1 MASPYAS
8 AAKIASAEANLGG
21 PIALDSSLLLKQ
33 LVVALGNV
41 TGGGGGGSGTVTS
54 IAQSFTGGLISV
66 AGSPITTSGTLALTV
81 AGTSGGIPYFSSTS
95 TWASSAALAANALVV
110 GGGAGAA
117 PSTVTTG
124 TGVVTALGVNV
135 GTAGAFV
142 VNGGALGTPSSGT
155 LTNCTGIPAA
165 GITGTLPAA
174 NGGTGVAN
182 GASCSLTLP
191 DAATTI
197 TTGGTIALGGFTLTV
212 PATGTAALRGT
223 TNSFTA
229 VNTFAPTT
237 PGSAVVIT
245 SGTVTTSLP
254 FLTATQTWNAA
265 QVFTAASIT
274 VTATS
279 FSTGSK
285 FLTLTAAASLQG
297 SFDFDVAGQML
308 IGSSGNAG
316 VRGAGAGVHG
326 SNGGSL
332 HFGCIGSGVAYLGN
346 TQNFGASCRIEDAGC
361 KLLSTGAFMFSSD
374 STSYGTA
381 DTGIKRGS
389 AGVLKVTNGSTG
401 YGAVDASS
409 FKVSGTA
416 GATGGTFTAI
426 TSITVTNGIITAISG
441 T

>member
-8 AAKIASAEANLGG
+8 AAKIASAEAKLGG
-21 PIALDSSLLLKQ
+21 PIAQDSSLLLKQ

-81 AGTSGGIPYFSSTS
+81 AGTSGGIPYFSSAS
-95 TWASSAALAANALVV
+95 TWASSAALDANALVV

-182 GASCSLTLP
+182 GASCTLTLP

-285 FLTLTAAASLQG
+285 LLSLSAIASSQG

-308 IGSSGNAG
+308 IGSLGSSGT
-316 VRGAGAGVHG
+316 RGAGIGVHG
-326 SNGGSL
+326 PTGSSL
-332 HFGCIGSGVAYLGN
+332 HFGCITGGAYIGN
-346 TQNFGASCRIEDAGC
+346 TQNFGASCRIDDTGT
-361 KLLSTGAFMFSSD
+361 KLLSTGAFLFSSD

>member
-95 TWASSAALAANALVV
+95 TWASSAALDANALVV

-155 LTNCTGIPAA
+155 LTNCTLPAS
-165 GITGTLPAA
+165 GITGTLAA
-174 NGGTGVAN
+174 SKGGTGVAN
-182 GASCSLTLP
+182 GASCTLTLP

-285 FLTLTAAASLQG
+285 FLTLTAAASSQG

-316 VRGAGAGVHG
+316 VRGAGTGVHG

-361 KLLSTGAFMFSSD
+361 KLLSTGAFLFSSD